1 VKEIGEGNWKKI
13 KENDDTLKNRTQ
25 VRTYI
30 YIYIYI
36 QRGER
41 EREREMDLK
50 DQRHACPCE
59 TLLICC

>member
-36 QRGER
+36 YIQRGER
-41 EREREMDLK
+41 ERERDGPERPK
-50 DQRHACPCE
+50 ACMSM
-59 TLLICC
+59 